1 MKKIIT
7 FIVFIL
13 LSCSKDSPV
22 PDAVVPTPSVT
33 FTLAVTASE
42 GGSVND
48 PGDAHNENANVS
60 LTATPA
66 DGYVFSGWSGDA
78 SGSTNPLIITMT
90 GDKNITASFIRLQYS
105 LSVNIIG
112 SGTVSQVLV
121 ESSEK
126 NTDYDPFSTVRLT
139 ALPVSNWIFYGWS
152 GSTTETTNEVDIV
165 MEETK
170 SVTATFEEKL
180 SQIIGVDD
188 VFFGN
193 GKWKIRKPKGGGSSS
208 NTIDESSKQMLA
220 NCALSE
226 IIFRTDGSFT
236 IISGTTT
243 TTGQFSVD
251 SNTTISLTQAQSPF
265 GTITNLVL
273 TNNFISFSIQ
283 LIDGCSEEANGEKDD
298 TYVESEDTYIPP
310 VISLVG
316 SSTIYIGVG
325 DNFTD
330 PGATASD
337 YIDGDLTSSIT
348 SSGTVNTA
356 TEGTYLITYTVSD
369 AAGNSV
375 SITRTVIVS
384 LDLPPTI
391 TLTGSS
397 TITLLVGDTYIE
409 DGCVATDV
417 VDGDLTSSIITT
429 GRVDTSTEGT
439 YTLVYS
445 VTDSA
450 SNIVSTTRTVIVDP
464 VCTSASIEL
473 ISGSNNQT
481 ITLGDSIGSINYQLT
496 TDCPANA
503 NGNALNSSAQGL
515 PNGVIYSFSG
525 QNNTII
531 ISGTPTTVG
540 TFNYSLNY
548 YNEQTIESSTVSAS
562 VSGQIVVQEST
573 TSTSTTNT
581 STASI
586 YFENNICKCPQATV
600 GDTEVINGVTYTA
613 VDNSTIAGQIANN
626 NVNLC
631 TTKVTDM
638 DGLFNNNS
646 SFNTDISF
654 WDTTAVTNM
663 RNMFFGASIFNQ
675 NIGSWDTSNVTNMEE
690 MFNVARE
697 FNQDISN
704 WNTSN
709 VSNMRYMFAQATAFN
724 QNIGSWNTSSVTNMY
739 GMFYF
744 ASAFNQ
750 DLGSWNTSGVT
761 DMDIMFLNA
770 SAFNQDLTGWCVSGI
785 TSEPDG
791 FSDSSALTEA
801 NKPLWDKEFTIA
813 LTTGS
818 NSQTVTGTTAITD
831 IKYTATPICA
841 GSISA
846 SVSGLPSGVTLAFGN
861 NVATISGTPGAT
873 GTFNYTVTIS
883 GASTTQTVSGT
894 ITVNAAATTNNSGSI
909 SFINGTCE
917 CPNASVGDTA
927 VINGVTYTVVDNS
940 TIGGQANSGNI
951 NLCTT
956 LVTSMQN
963 LFSGKANFNSDIG
976 FWDTSNITN
985 MDRMFENA
993 SSFNQNI
1000 SGWCVSNINSE
1011 PTNFLFN
1018 SALTEDNK
1026 PVWGTCPNGS
1036 VDTTPP
1042 VISLLGSSTIN
1053 LTVGNTFT
1061 DPGVTATDDVD
1072 GDLTSSITVSGS
1084 VDTFNT
1090 GTYTLTY
1097 LVADSSGNQT
1107 GVSRTVI
1114 ISAAA
1119 TTYSISVTAS
1129 SNADYT
1135 LSGTDANGSV
1145 SGDDVSITIN
1155 SGDTLSFTVDAAS
1168 HPFYIKTVQ
1177 GTGTDNQAS
1186 GVNNNGATNGTVT
1199 WTPTTAGTYYYQC
1212 SVHNGMYG
1220 TITVQ

>member
-316 SSTIYIGVG
+316 SSTIYLGVG

-337 YIDGDLTSSIT
+337 NIDGDLTSSIT

-917 CPNASVGDTA
+917 CPNATVGDTA